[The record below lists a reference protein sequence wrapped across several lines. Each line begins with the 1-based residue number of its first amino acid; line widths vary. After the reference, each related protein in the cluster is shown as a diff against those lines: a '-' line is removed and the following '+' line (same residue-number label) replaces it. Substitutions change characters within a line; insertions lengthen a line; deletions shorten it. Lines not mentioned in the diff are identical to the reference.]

1 MKTTHFISAIFF
13 IFLCSDTSNINSK
26 FINDLYHSS
35 EEIYSILDDLS
46 KNDCSS
52 MLKKHTMKVNVGAR
66 TINKNNKHKKS
77 GKIIED
83 QEKKDLK
90 VLDDI
95 LNKMKTQEEF
105 LQTKLKEKSKNLNS
119 SSESLTETKELIYYS
134 ISGSNPDKNQQIA
147 YMIFGEHSRELI
159 SPEQGLYLMQVLCGV
174 KGREVY
180 TKETIQAILRKI
192 KFYIVPIV
200 NVYGRKVVQKGD
212 LCKRTN
218 ENNVDLNRN
227 WPSHWKEDNDNPDEN
242 PGSRP
247 FSEWQTRALR
257 NIIEEISPNIFIT
270 THSGNLGMYTPFAY
284 KKFKYS
290 DLNPGNRRSIK
301 KMLHIIK
308 RINKRYCN
316 CTAGSIGNELG
327 YLCPGTCLDY
337 AFESKNVK
345 YSFAFEIFDGDS
357 KNENYLKI
365 LNDPNLKG
373 FNHKEFIERNMLDN
387 EFHNSKSFLQLSLQ
401 LESKSKNK
409 FLSPIEAGFD
419 NYEKL
424 SIYNNELGGS
434 CFSQTKMKTTT
445 KILSNDE
452 CKTFFPFSELHY
464 KNTLI
469 NWTNV
474 YFEIFSLIGEYES

>member
-1 MKTTHFISAIFF
+1 MKTPQIISTIFL
-13 IFLCSDTSNINSK
+13 IFLCSNTFKINSK
-26 FINDLYHSS
+26 FINNLYHSS
-35 EEIYSILDDLS
+35 NEIYSILDNLS
-46 KNDCSS
+46 KNECSS
-52 MLKKHTMKVNVGAR
+52 MLVKHTMVVSADGR
-66 TINKNNKHKKS
+66 RRNNKSNSKNS
-77 GKIIED
+77 EKIIDD

-95 LNKMKTQEEF
+95 LKKMKTQEEF
-105 LQTKLKEKSKNLNS
+105 IQTQTKEKSKNLKSN
-119 SSESLTETKELIYYS
+119 SESESQTKELIYYS
-134 ISGSNPDKNQQIA
+134 ISGPNPHSNQQKA

-159 SPEQGLYLMQVLCGV
+159 SPEQGLYLIQVLCGV
-174 KGREVY
+174 KGSDVY
-180 TKETIQAILRKI
+180 TKETIQAILQKI

-200 NVYGRKVVQKGD
+200 NVYGRKVVQEGD

-227 WPSHWKEDNDNPDEN
+227 WPSHWKQDNRNPDEN
-242 PGSRP
+242 PGSKP

-284 KKFKYS
+284 KKFEYS
-290 DLNPGNRRSIK
+290 DLEPKNRRSIK
-301 KMLHIIK
+301 RMLHIIK
-308 RINKRYCN
+308 RVNRRYCN

-357 KNENYLKI
+357 KNENYLKL

-373 FNHKEFIERNMLDN
+373 FNYQEFIKGNKSDKEF
-387 EFHNSKSFLQLSLQ
+387 HASKSFLQLGME
-401 LESKSKNK
+401 LESKTKNK
-409 FLSPIEAGFD
+409 FLSPIAND
-419 NYEKL
+419 SYEKL
-424 SIYNNELGGS
+424 SIFNNGSSGS
-434 CFSQTKMKTTT
+434 CFSQTMMKTST
-445 KILSNDE
+445 KKLSNDD
-452 CKTFFPFSELHY
+452 CKSFFPFSELHF

-474 YFEIFSLIGEYES
+474 YFEIFALVGEYES